1 MATLVKTP
9 SSPKPIDRRMRMNAK
24 KRCKLRRTVRCREE
38 RQRLET
44 QWREERKKGGGVVL
58 SVPKVL
64 LHRHTRQYSLD
75 NRMLY
80 RVWLFRAKSHR

>member
-1 MATLVKTP
+1 MQTQTDRPLSRRKT
-9 SSPKPIDRRMRMNAK
+9 KIGNTVEGRAK
-24 KRCKLRRTVRCREE
+24 
-38 RQRLET
+38 
-44 QWREERKKGGGVVL
+44 KKGGGVVL